1 MISRFDLYEERQRNL
16 SDIKNKF
23 ESYIYRVRDFLE
35 DDFYIKYSTEQEIKN
50 LTDLREFNA
59 EWLDSDE
66 AFEGNFTVYADKLKE
81 MEDLSFPT
89 LIRLE
94 EARLRPEYVNKTI

>member
-50 LTDLREFNA
+50 LTDLREF
-59 EWLDSDE
+59 
-66 AFEGNFTVYADKLKE
+66 VKK
-81 MEDLSFPT
+81 T
-89 LIRLE
+89 LIL
-94 EARLRPEYVNKTI
+94 PNFFSIFN